1 MCSRI
6 IPLFGFIISICSIV
20 YLFKLRSDTK
30 EDLFQQQ
37 IEIGKKEKFFYQMNL
52 SSIAL
57 TDKLI
62 KCELYQEAIMN
73 PKVNKLG
80 VIFNLN
86 IENIHKRATQL
97 IIIFI
102 LVFGHHILLFLSL
115 VFLFLPL
122 LILYLY
128 AKTKSAVIF
137 VLAYIILLA
146 NFVLYFV
153 NFIITIFL
161 VVDFYKGD
169 TYRFLDFLECKNVN
183 KDELNNYLFAKKLKN
198 DFIIFIILNIVS
210 SMMNYKS
217 NEFAPSNNRQR
228 RRQSAKGRR
237 GGKIHK

>member
-6 IPLFGFIISICSIV
+6 IPLFGFIISICSII

-102 LVFGHHILLFLSL
+102 LVI

-122 LILYLY
+122 LMLYLY

-210 SMMNYKS
+210 FMMNYKS

-228 RRQSAKGRR
+228 RRQNEQSGEQPSIVVVDNK
-237 GGKIHK
+237 KH

>member
-102 LVFGHHILLFLSL
+102 LVI

-122 LILYLY
+122 LMLYLY

-137 VLAYIILLA
+137 VLAYLILLA

-228 RRQSAKGRR
+228 RRQNEQSGEQSSIVVVDNK
-237 GGKIHK
+237 KH

>member
-6 IPLFGFIISICSIV
+6 IHLFGFIISICSIV

-37 IEIGKKEKFFYQMNL
+37 IEIGKKEKLFYQMNF

-102 LVFGHHILLFLSL
+102 LVI

-122 LILYLY
+122 LMLYLY

-228 RRQSAKGRR
+228 RRQNEQSGEQSSIVVVDNK
-237 GGKIHK
+237 KH

>member
-6 IPLFGFIISICSIV
+6 IPLFGLIISICSIV

-37 IEIGKKEKFFYQMNL
+37 IEIGKKEKIFYQMNL
-52 SSIAL
+52 SSVAL

-102 LVFGHHILLFLSL
+102 LVI

-122 LILYLY
+122 LMLYLY

-228 RRQSAKGRR
+228 RRQNEQSSEQPSIVVVDNK
-237 GGKIHK
+237 KH

>member
-37 IEIGKKEKFFYQMNL
+37 FELEKKEKLFYQMNL

-57 TDKLI
+57 SDKLI

-86 IENIHKRATQL
+86 IKNIHKRTTQL
-97 IIIFI
+97 IIVFI
-102 LVFGHHILLFLSL
+102 LVII
-115 VFLFLPL
+115 FLFLPL
-122 LILYLY
+122 LMLYLY
-128 AKTKSAVIF
+128 AKTKSAFIF
-137 VLAYIILLA
+137 VFAYIILLA

-153 NFIITIFL
+153 NFFITIFL

-169 TYRFLDFLECKNVN
+169 TYRFLDFLDCKNVN
-183 KDELNNYLFAKKLKN
+183 KDELNNYLYAKKLKN
-198 DFIIFIILNIVS
+198 DFIVFIILNIIS

-217 NEFAPSNNRQR
+217 NEFTPANNRQR
-228 RRQSAKGRR
+228 KSHKQNEQSSEQPSIVVVDNK
-237 GGKIHK
+237 KH

>member
-37 IEIGKKEKFFYQMNL
+37 IEIGKKEKLFYQMNF

-102 LVFGHHILLFLSL
+102 LVI

-122 LILYLY
+122 LMLYLY

-228 RRQSAKGRR
+228 RRQNEQSGEQSSIVVVDNK
-237 GGKIHK
+237 KH

>member
-6 IPLFGFIISICSIV
+6 IPIFGFIISISSFI
-20 YLFKLRSDTK
+20 YLFKIRSNTK

-37 IEIGKKEKFFYQMNL
+37 FELGKKEKLFYNMNL

-80 VIFNLN
+80 IIFNLN
-86 IENIHKRATQL
+86 NKNIYKRTTQL
-97 IIIFI
+97 IIVFIF
-102 LVFGHHILLFLSL
+102 FF
-115 VFLFLPL
+115 VFLTLHL
-122 LILYLY
+122 LMLYFY
-128 AKTKSAVIF
+128 AKTKSAF
-137 VLAYIILLA
+137 VFVFAYIILLA
-146 NFVLYFV
+146 KFVLFFV

-169 TYRFLDFLECKNVN
+169 TYRFLDFLECKNLN
-183 KDELNNYLFAKKLKN
+183 KDEFSNYLYVKKLKN
-198 DFIIFIILNIVS
+198 YFIIFVILNIIS

-217 NEFAPSNNRQR
+217 NEFTPATSPRRKRNIEPASEQPSIVVVDN
-228 RRQSAKGRR
+228 K
-237 GGKIHK
+237 KH

>member
-37 IEIGKKEKFFYQMNL
+37 IEIGKKEKLFYQMNL

-102 LVFGHHILLFLSL
+102 LVI

-122 LILYLY
+122 LMLYLY

-228 RRQSAKGRR
+228 RRQNEQSGEQPSIVVVDNK
-237 GGKIHK
+237 KH

>member
-37 IEIGKKEKFFYQMNL
+37 IEIGKKEKLFYQMNF

-102 LVFGHHILLFLSL
+102 LVI

-122 LILYLY
+122 LMLYLY

-228 RRQSAKGRR
+228 RRQNEQSGEQSSIVVVDNK
-237 GGKIHK
+237 KL

>member
-37 IEIGKKEKFFYQMNL
+37 IEIGKKEKLFYQMNL

-62 KCELYQEAIMN
+62 KCELYQKAIMN

-102 LVFGHHILLFLSL
+102 LVI

-122 LILYLY
+122 LMLYLY

-198 DFIIFIILNIVS
+198 DFIMFIILNIVS

-228 RRQSAKGRR
+228 RRQNEQSGEQSSIVVVDNK
-237 GGKIHK
+237 KH

>member
-37 IEIGKKEKFFYQMNL
+37 IEIGKKEKLFYQMNF

-102 LVFGHHILLFLSL
+102 LVI

-122 LILYLY
+122 LMLYLY

-198 DFIIFIILNIVS
+198 DFIMFIILNIVS

-228 RRQSAKGRR
+228 RRQNEQSGEQSSIVVVDNK
-237 GGKIHK
+237 KH

>member
-1 MCSRI
+1 
-6 IPLFGFIISICSIV
+6 
-20 YLFKLRSDTK
+20 
-30 EDLFQQQ
+30 
-37 IEIGKKEKFFYQMNL
+37 MNL

-102 LVFGHHILLFLSL
+102 LVI

-122 LILYLY
+122 LMLYLY

-228 RRQSAKGRR
+228 RRQNEQSGEQSSIVVVDNK
-237 GGKIHK
+237 KH

>member
-6 IPLFGFIISICSIV
+6 IPLFGFVISICSIV
-20 YLFKLRSDTK
+20 YLFKISSDTK
-30 EDLFQQQ
+30 KDFFHQPFEY
-37 IEIGKKEKFFYQMNL
+37 GKKEKLFYPMNL
-52 SSIAL
+52 SSVAL
-57 TDKLI
+57 TDKVI

-80 VIFNLN
+80 VVFNLN
-86 IENIHKRATQL
+86 IKNIHKRITQL
-97 IIIFI
+97 IIIFF
-102 LVFGHHILLFLSL
+102 LVI

-122 LILYLY
+122 LMLYLY
-128 AKTKSAVIF
+128 SKTKSAFIF
-137 VLAYIILLA
+137 VFAYIILLA
-146 NFVLYFV
+146 NLILYLA
-153 NFIITIFL
+153 NFIITILL

-228 RRQSAKGRR
+228 RRQNEQSGEQPSIVVVDNK
-237 GGKIHK
+237 KH

>member
-6 IPLFGFIISICSIV
+6 IPLFGFIISICSII

-37 IEIGKKEKFFYQMNL
+37 IEIGKKEKLFYQMNF

-102 LVFGHHILLFLSL
+102 LVI

-122 LILYLY
+122 LMLYLY

-228 RRQSAKGRR
+228 RRQNEQSGEQSSIVVVDNK
-237 GGKIHK
+237 KH

>member
-6 IPLFGFIISICSIV
+6 IPLFGFIISICSII

-37 IEIGKKEKFFYQMNL
+37 IEIGKNEKFFYQMNL

-102 LVFGHHILLFLSL
+102 LVI

-122 LILYLY
+122 LMLYLY

-228 RRQSAKGRR
+228 RRQNEQSGEQPSIVVVDNK
-237 GGKIHK
+237 KH

>member
-102 LVFGHHILLFLSL
+102 LVI

-122 LILYLY
+122 LMLYLY
-128 AKTKSAVIF
+128 AKTKSAFIF
-137 VLAYIILLA
+137 VFAYIILLA
-146 NFVLYFV
+146 NLVLYFA

-169 TYRFLDFLECKNVN
+169 TYRFLDFLECKNLN
-183 KDELNNYLFAKKLKN
+183 KDEFSNYLYVKKLKN
-198 DFIIFIILNIVS
+198 YFIIFIILNIIS

-217 NEFAPSNNRQR
+217 NEFTPATSPRRKRNIEPASEQPSIVVVDN
-228 RRQSAKGRR
+228 K
-237 GGKIHK
+237 KH

>member
-6 IPLFGFIISICSIV
+6 LPLFGFVISICSIV
-20 YLFKLRSDTK
+20 YLFKISSDTK
-30 EDLFQQQ
+30 KDLFQQPF
-37 IEIGKKEKFFYQMNL
+37 EYGKKEKLFYPMNL

-57 TDKLI
+57 TDNVI

-80 VIFNLN
+80 VVFNLN
-86 IENIHKRATQL
+86 IKNIHKRITQL
-97 IIIFI
+97 IILFI
-102 LVFGHHILLFLSL
+102 LVI

-122 LILYLY
+122 LMLYLY
-128 AKTKSAVIF
+128 SKTKSAFIF

-146 NFVLYFV
+146 NLVLYLA
-153 NFIITIFL
+153 NFIITILL

-183 KDELNNYLFAKKLKN
+183 KDEFGNYLYAKNIKN
-198 DFIIFIILNIVS
+198 HFIIFIILNIIS

-217 NEFAPSNNRQR
+217 NEFTPANNQR
-228 RRQSAKGRR
+228 RRRVLQNDASGDHPSIVVVDNK
-237 GGKIHK
+237 K